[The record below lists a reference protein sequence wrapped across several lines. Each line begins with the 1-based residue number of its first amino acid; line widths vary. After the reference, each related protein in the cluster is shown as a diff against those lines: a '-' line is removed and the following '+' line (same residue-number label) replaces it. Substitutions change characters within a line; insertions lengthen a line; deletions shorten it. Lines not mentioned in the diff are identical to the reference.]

1 MHLKVYGVKGPSVVM
16 EIPYFDVIQGMAV
29 DYMHQ
34 AVLGVGRQ
42 LLKLWFLSKYHN
54 CLWYIG
60 RKIQE
65 VDLHLM
71 AICPTMEVG
80 RLPRSISDTMKYWKG
95 LYTHM
100 HACFLHTHTHTHTHT
115 RAHTYTHTRAHTHTH
130 THTHTYTHV
139 HTHVHTCP
147 HKTTHKHTAARARAH
162 ISTL

>member
-115 RAHTYTHTRAHTHTH
+115 RAHTYTHTRTHTHTH